1 MGSHTH
7 AMGSRGGRPIK
18 SGHCYMHWKR
28 CGQPTQT
35 LYHIPNEV
43 LRPKSNLVVLFEET
57 ANSVQTRELPSVRI
71 VALHEHPA

>member
-1 MGSHTH
+1 
-7 AMGSRGGRPIK
+7 
-18 SGHCYMHWKR
+18 MHWKR

-35 LYHIPNEV
+35 LYHIPSEV